1 VQNVVIAKPYKFVP
15 PDRRR
20 FWPAVFRPFLRPIL
34 ARVWGVTNVE
44 IVGIELL
51 RSALRERASMLLV
64 PNHCRP
70 CDPTVVAVLG
80 AQAGTP
86 LYTMAS
92 WHQFMGRRWEA
103 WLLRRLGAF
112 SVYREGLDRTAI
124 RTAIE
129 LLVEARRPLVIF
141 PEGIITRSND
151 RLGAFYEGPAFIA
164 HSVAKQR
171 AKNEPGARTLLFP
184 VALRYRF
191 LGRLDESATPILDRI
206 ETRLTWT
213 PRPDLPLIERLRRA
227 GDAILGLKELELVG
241 EFRRATIAERL
252 SWLVD
257 EILGPLEVEWNVK
270 KGERDVPAR
279 VRALRTAILPELVE
293 GGLSD
298 AECDR
303 RWDQL
308 ARLYL
313 AQRLSLYPPGY
324 LEGQPSTERVL
335 ETVERLEEDLT
346 DVATV
351 HRPLAVSV
359 TVGEP
364 VTVTPDGP
372 RPAALTND
380 VRDRIENLLAIP
392 SANDLAPD
400 RAEPT
405 REYR

>member
-1 VQNVVIAKPYKFVP
+1 
-15 PDRRR
+15 
-20 FWPAVFRPFLRPIL
+20 
-34 ARVWGVTNVE
+34 
-44 IVGIELL
+44 
-51 RSALRERASMLLV
+51 
-64 PNHCRP
+64 
-70 CDPTVVAVLG
+70 
-80 AQAGTP
+80 
-86 LYTMAS
+86 MAS

-112 SVYREGLDRTAI
+112 SVYREGLDRTAV
-124 RTAIE
+124 RTAVE
-129 LLVEARRPLVIF
+129 LMVEARRPLVIF

-151 RLGAFYEGPAFIA
+151 RLGAFYDGPAFIA
-164 HSVAKQR
+164 HSAAKQR
-171 AKNEPGARTLLFP
+171 AKNDPGARTLIFP
-184 VALRYRF
+184 VALRYSF
-191 LGRLDESATPILDRI
+191 LGRLDESAAPILDRI

-227 GDAILGLKELELVG
+227 GNAILGLKELELVG
-241 EFRRATIAERL
+241 EFRHATIAERL
-252 SWLVD
+252 SRLVD
-257 EILGPLEVEWNVK
+257 EILGPLEAEWKVK

-298 AECDR
+298 AERDQ

-308 ARLYL
+308 ALLYL

-351 HRPLAVSV
+351 QRPLAVRVS
-359 TVGEP
+359 VGEP
-364 VTVTPDGP
+364 LTVAPDGP

-380 VRDRIENLLAIP
+380 VRARIDTLLEIR
-392 SANDLAPD
+392 SATGRAPEP
-400 RAEPT
+400 AEPT
-405 REYR
+405 EEHR